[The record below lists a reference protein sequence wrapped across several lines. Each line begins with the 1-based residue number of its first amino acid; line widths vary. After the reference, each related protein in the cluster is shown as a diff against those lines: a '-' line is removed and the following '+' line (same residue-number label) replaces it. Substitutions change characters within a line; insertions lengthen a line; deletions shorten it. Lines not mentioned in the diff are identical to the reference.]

1 LKAKEKS
8 HYEITVDGNFGKD
21 IKTTYLGTRKLDLS
35 TFLKLVTSGY
45 LLKGKYGK
53 PKRQETKLTNTRL

>member
-1 LKAKEKS
+1 
-8 HYEITVDGNFGKD
+8 VDGNFGKD
-21 IKTTYLGTRKLDLS
+21 IKTTYLGARKLDLS

-53 PKRQETKLTNTRL
+53 PKRQETKLANTRL